1 MLIFVSGCT
10 DLLLKVVDALYGV
23 SRLRLSACQISLLSS
38 VSFPLVVCIS
48 EWLTHGEVIM
58 CLEAIHPVRVKVSMI
73 SVMKMVLRGELVS
86 TPVFLAVLRSF

>member
-1 MLIFVSGCT
+1 VLIFVSGCT

-58 CLEAIHPVRVKVSMI
+58 SRGHPPCESE
-73 SVMKMVLRGELVS
+73 SVHDQCYEDGTER
-86 TPVFLAVLRSF
+86 